1 MSSKGV
7 PSLGDFKYLEC
18 ELRHKDILGGRQQ
31 VFDWALCD
39 SQVAPEWQV
48 SMYPCLSGGIAREIA
63 MRTKDRDCVLGSES
77 VRSTNQNAYS

>member
-39 SQVAPEWQV
+39 SQVAPE
-48 SMYPCLSGGIAREIA
+48 
-63 MRTKDRDCVLGSES
+63 
-77 VRSTNQNAYS
+77 